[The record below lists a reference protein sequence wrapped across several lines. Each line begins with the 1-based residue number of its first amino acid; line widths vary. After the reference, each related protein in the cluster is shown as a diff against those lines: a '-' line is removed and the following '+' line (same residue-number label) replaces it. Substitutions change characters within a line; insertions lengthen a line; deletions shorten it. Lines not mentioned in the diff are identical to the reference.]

1 MNTDS
6 GRTHD
11 DAVRISVEVRGR
23 VQGVGFRFFTKENAE
38 SRGLT
43 GWVRNR
49 ADGRSV
55 EVEAQGSS
63 EAVEGFLEDLRR
75 GPSMAHVAEVRKN
88 RIPPKENE
96 GGFSIRH

>member
-6 GRTHD
+6 DRSRD

-23 VQGVGFRFFTKENAE
+23 VQGVGFRFFTRENAE
-38 SRGLT
+38 SRRVT

-75 GPSMAHVAEVRKN
+75 GPSMGHVTEVRTN

-96 GGFSIRH
+96 GGFFVRH